1 MWTVARC
8 ALLALN
14 FLLLSSQSYL
24 LATALVTLLNIALV
38 VIWDFAGSADAR
50 QKAAVAG
57 PLAIAVIAT
66 LFLFTACHNWLH
78 EILIR
83 PHDSQRADMLVVIQL
98 GIRRLLHGDNPYT
111 IYDVPWPAPLPYG
124 IVMWAPMLIP
134 YLLHADV
141 RFATIAGA
149 LFVPA
154 ACAMAAVAEARLGR
168 FAIAVAWLATMAAV
182 AFNVPMRDFI
192 AIGHTPTY
200 WPLLALFAWLVA
212 RERWYAA
219 ALVCGLLIVAR
230 TTMVSIAPVFLIA
243 VWHNARPRLAGC
255 VALLTAGAVLPFL
268 PFAFAD
274 WAALR
279 YALYG
284 SYQTVMKTFVWTST
298 TWVQH
303 TIGITGWLVARGW
316 QSAVERVQI
325 VVLLGVYAASWL
337 ALRHGRRPLPWLA
350 LALLAFS
357 MTTLWPVI
365 YLYFD
370 VFLLLVSGAL
380 ADTSIVRQGRLAWV
394 WFGAAAAS
402 AVILLSSAVAM
413 VPNEVSID
421 MGKGADRPFLYAG
434 FSNDERRADTTY
446 AWINGTHAEVVVP
459 RRSRA
464 DATIDIVVEPYLPTR
479 DSVQLMSVTLNG
491 TVLGTV
497 TLREGW
503 QRVSLAAPSSAWQI
517 GVNEVV
523 LALASAISP
532 SEAGR
537 GNDTR
542 RLSAAIDRLN
552 VRTR

>member
-1 MWTVARC
+1 VWTVARC
-8 ALLALN
+8 GLLALN
-14 FLLLSSQSYL
+14 FLLLSSHSYVV
-24 LATALVTLLNIALV
+24 ATLLVTLVNIFLIL
-38 VIWDFAGSADAR
+38 IWDSGKAGDPNR
-50 QKAAVAG
+50 RAALAG
-57 PLAIAVIAT
+57 PLAIGVVAT
-66 LFLFTACHNWLH
+66 LVLFAACQAWVH

-83 PHDSQRADMLVVIQL
+83 PHDSQRADMLIVIQL
-98 GIRRLLHGDNPYT
+98 GMRRLLHGNNPYT

-134 YLLHADV
+134 HLLHADV

-154 ACAMAAVAEARLGR
+154 ACAIAAVAEARLGR

-219 ALVCGLLIVAR
+219 ALACGLLIVAR

-243 VWHNARPRLAGC
+243 VWHSARPRLAGC
-255 VALLTAGAVLPFL
+255 VALLAAAALLPFL
-268 PFAFAD
+268 PFALAD
-274 WAALR
+274 WPALR
-279 YALYG
+279 YAVYG

-316 QSAVERVQI
+316 QSAVERIQI
-325 VVLLGVYAASWL
+325 VVLLGVYTASWF
-337 ALRHGRRPLPWLA
+337 AIRHGRRPLPWLA

-380 ADTSIVRQGRLAWV
+380 ADTSIARQGRLAWV

-402 AVILLSSAVAM
+402 AVVLLSSAVAM

-421 MGKGADRPFLYAG
+421 MGKSADRPFLYAG

-459 RRSRA
+459 RRSRT
-464 DATIDIVVEPYLPTR
+464 DATIDIIVEPYLPTR
-479 DSVQLMSVTLNG
+479 DTVQLMSVTLNG

-503 QRVSLAAPSSAWQI
+503 QRVSLAAPPSAWLI
-517 GVNEVV
+517 GVNEVN
-523 LALASAISP
+523 LALSSAISP
-532 SEAGR
+532 FEAGR
-537 GNDTR
+537 GDDTR

-552 VRTR
+552 VRTQ